1 MELHQTRRPLYS
13 QGCGNQSELTADRM
27 EKNICHYSS
36 EKEFMYGICKG
47 QQKLNNKKISYEKFT
62 MTCWIEEGKAAG
74 GKSRLLRIKYLSE
87 FFRFYKTGV
96 LMS

>member
-1 MELHQTRRPLYS
+1 MEYVRDYRNSIT
-13 QGCGNQSELTADRM
+13 
-27 EKNICHYSS
+27 
-36 EKEFMYGICKG
+36 
-47 QQKLNNKKISYEKFT
+47 KKISYEIFT

-87 FFRFYKTGV
+87 FFKFYKTGV